1 MAFAPLDPLAASWQ
15 ARGLHWLLMPG
26 DLPPELSLCALPD
39 AAGAA
44 PVHPAQ
50 PAAQRAPRPARPL
63 PSRMRQTG
71 PDGAPARSQA
81 GEGGDHVAPAVPGV
95 SAGSGTSG
103 APAAPGAASAPVVA
117 QHRPVRPQASARG
130 AEAPAAPARS
140 WRPLPPHVWPAVW
153 QERLSRT
160 RQGRVVWTYWNLG
173 PDLCDPQAPGKAQ
186 RSAFF
191 RRLMQDLAYPAGTST
206 FWPVCLP
213 DPEASPEALARA
225 RAASPDG
232 STPHYLPNADV
243 FWSGVQALHARAV
256 VVMGSVA
263 ARALQLP
270 AAVRPLQ
277 QLRHRGSLVWVLWD
291 VEFLLDEP
299 QRYTAMLAFVRR
311 ALQQISRR

>member
-39 AAGAA
+39 AAAAA
-44 PVHPAQ
+44 PVRPPQ
-50 PAAQRAPRPARPL
+50 PAVPRAPRPARPL
-63 PSRMRQTG
+63 PSRVRQAG
-71 PDGAPARSQA
+71 PDGASGRPQA
-81 GEGGDHVAPAVPGV
+81 GQAGDPPASAPASV
-95 SAGSGTSG
+95 AGASG
-103 APAAPGAASAPVVA
+103 APAASGAASAPDA
-117 QHRPVRPQASARG
+117 GQRRYVRPQAPAQG
-130 AEAPAAPARS
+130 ADIPAAPARS

-206 FWPVCLP
+206 FWPACLP

-232 STPHYLPNADV
+232 SAPHYLPNADV

-256 VVMGSVA
+256 VVMGSLA

-270 AAVRPLQ
+270 AEVRPLQ

-291 VEFLLDEP
+291 VGFLLDEP